1 MKASL
6 RYATFL
12 LALFG
17 ANADQQEPRVL
28 RQAGGSVPG
37 GRLQNMID
45 TTCSTYDC
53 EAVDIDGLDCTFE
66 KPERPDLTGLSED
79 EIAQLKS
86 DFQAE
91 KEERREKMLKCA
103 CCGDMSVE
111 DILAAK
117 GDGDGNGG
125 RPGLS
130 SGGGSG
136 AGRPGGMGGGNRPE
150 GEGGGGAFTQEMLD
164 EKCEEFDCSTVE
176 AESVDCT
183 RFDDSMN
190 TNTRGRRRKNRLYC
204 GCCRD

>member
-17 ANADQQEPRVL
+17 ANADQHELRVL
-28 RQAGGSVPG
+28 QKAGGNVPG
-37 GRLQNMID
+37 GRLQNKID
-45 TTCSTYDC
+45 TTCPTYDC
-53 EAVDIDGLDCTFE
+53 GAVDIDDLDCTFE
-66 KPERPDLTGLSED
+66 KPERPDLTGLSEE

-86 DFQAE
+86 DLQAK
-91 KEERREKMLKCA
+91 KEERREQMLKCA

-117 GDGDGNGG
+117 GDG
-125 RPGLS
+125 

-136 AGRPGGMGGGNRPE
+136 AGRPGGMGGGSRPG
-150 GEGGGGAFTQEMLD
+150 GERGGAPTQEMLD
-164 EKCEEFDCSTVE
+164 EKCEAFDCSTVE

-183 RFDDSMN
+183 RFDSMN

>member
-1 MKASL
+1 MKTSL

-17 ANADQQEPRVL
+17 AKADQQELRVL
-28 RQAGGSVPG
+28 RQAVGNVPG
-37 GRLQNMID
+37 DRLQNMID

-53 EAVDIDGLDCTFE
+53 EPVDIDVLDCTFE
-66 KPERPDLTGLSED
+66 KPKRPDLTGLSED

-86 DFQAE
+86 DFQAK
-91 KEERREKMLKCA
+91 KEERREQMLKCA

-117 GDGDGNGG
+117 GDGNENGG

-136 AGRPGGMGGGNRPE
+136 AGRPGGMGEGSRPG
-150 GEGGGGAFTQEMLD
+150 GEGGGSLTQEMLD
-164 EKCEEFDCSTVE
+164 EKCETFDCSTVE

-183 RFDDSMN
+183 RFDSMN
-190 TNTRGRRRKNRLYC
+190 TSTRGRRRKNRLYC